1 VAVNELEELRAEHAE
16 QIIGPRLAQLLARIV
31 HATAPSY
38 PPTEYSDARVW
49 NRDALDDALQDWT
62 LTRLL
67 ERGDLSVMLASA
79 GSTAALRGMLT
90 RSFAQH
96 LINRRRRTSATNLFS
111 RTVALL
117 RGDDAFRAVGRA
129 SAAGAQLWAVA
140 GDPTDAPSSPGT
152 VSRLIKAAG
161 ARTDAEL
168 GVVRYGPYSLKSSPV
183 LRGPALREFVTFLLV
198 EADGCLTTGEIFDVM
213 RHRFNLVELPPAE
226 LDETLVDREP
236 PIAVAVER
244 RVLATSVLARLG
256 RRNAELIRAVAAA
269 DGDALAAGRN
279 AGVAPA
285 DVAAALDMLH
295 ALIAE
300 YAESADEAVAVHR
313 QIIESLFFEGEAL

>member
-1 VAVNELEELRAEHAE
+1 VAVNELEALRAEHAE
-16 QIIGPRLAQLLARIV
+16 QAIGPRLAELLARIV
-31 HATAPSY
+31 DATAPSY
-38 PPTEYSDARVW
+38 PPSEYSDARVW

-79 GSTAALRGMLT
+79 GSVGALRGMLT

-129 SAAGAQLWAVA
+129 SAAGAQRWTLASHPA
-140 GDPTDAPSSPGT
+140 GTPASPGT

-161 ARTDAEL
+161 MHTDAEL
-168 GVVRYGPYSLKSSPV
+168 GVVRYGPYSLKSSPI
-183 LRGPALREFVTFLLV
+183 LRGPALRAFVAFLLA
-198 EADGCLTTGEIFDVM
+198 EADGDLTTGEIFEVM
-213 RHRFNLVELPPAE
+213 RHRFNLVEVPPAE

-236 PIAVAVER
+236 PVPTAVETH
-244 RVLATSVLARLG
+244 VSAASVLARIG

-269 DGDALAAGRN
+269 DGDPFVAAN
-279 AGVAPA
+279 TAGAAPA
-285 DVAAALDMLH
+285 EVAAALDAFH

-313 QIIESLFFEGEAL
+313 QVIESLFSEGEAL

>member
-1 VAVNELEELRAEHAE
+1 MNELEGLQAEHAE
-16 QIIGPRLAQLLARIV
+16 QIIGPRLAELLARIV
-31 HATAPSY
+31 DATAPSY
-38 PPTEYSDARVW
+38 PPSQYSDARVW

-79 GSTAALRGMLT
+79 GSIGALRGMLT

-117 RGDDAFRAVGRA
+117 RSDDAFRAVGRA
-129 SAAGAQLWAVA
+129 STAGTQRWTLA
-140 GDPTDAPSSPGT
+140 GHPTGAPASPGT

-161 ARTDAEL
+161 ARTDTEL
-168 GVVRYGPYSLKSSPV
+168 GVVRYGPYSLKSSPI
-183 LRGPALREFVTFLLV
+183 LRGPALREFVAFLLA
-198 EADGCLTTGEIFDVM
+198 EADGDLTTGEIFEVM
-213 RHRFNLVELPPAE
+213 RHRFNLVELPPVE
-226 LDETLVDREP
+226 LDETLVEREP
-236 PIAVAVER
+236 PVPTAVET
-244 RVLATSVLARLG
+244 RVFAAGVLARVG

-269 DGDALAAGRN
+269 DGDPFAAAHTVG
-279 AGVAPA
+279 AAPA
-285 DVAAALDMLH
+285 EVAAALDALH

-313 QIIESLFFEGEAL
+313 QVIESLFFEGEAL

>member
-1 VAVNELEELRAEHAE
+1 MNELEGLRAEHAE
-16 QIIGPRLAQLLARIV
+16 QVIGPRLAELLARIV
-31 HATAPSY
+31 DATAPSY
-38 PPTEYSDARVW
+38 PPSQYSDTRVW

-79 GSTAALRGMLT
+79 GGVGALRGMLT

-117 RGDDAFRAVGRA
+117 RSDDAFQAVGQA
-129 SAAGAQLWAVA
+129 SAAGAQRWMLANHPA
-140 GDPTDAPSSPGT
+140 GAPATPGT

-161 ARTDAEL
+161 TRTDAEL
-168 GVVRYGPYSLKSSPV
+168 RVVRYGPYALKSSPI
-183 LRGPALREFVTFLLV
+183 LRGPALREFVAFLLA
-198 EADGCLTTGEIFDVM
+198 EADGDLTTREIFDVM
-213 RHRFNLVELPPAE
+213 RHRFNLVELPPVE

-236 PIAVAVER
+236 PVPTAVET
-244 RVLATSVLARLG
+244 RVLAAGVLARVG
-256 RRNAELIRAVAAA
+256 RRNAELIRAVVAAHGDPLAAA
-269 DGDALAAGRN
+269 HDLGA
-279 AGVAPA
+279 APA
-285 DVAAALDMLH
+285 EVAAALDAFH

-313 QIIESLFFEGEAL
+313 QVIESLFFEGEAL